1 MYYAQ
6 LDPNN
11 NTCIAVVD
19 SDEAINDPNYIEI
32 GLFSSSYLG
41 KLYNKEANE
50 FVTPEPAPSNA
61 ELTIME
67 SLAEGYEKLLANDD
81 NVLAIMEAI
90 ADLYEAKEAK

>member
-6 LDPNN
+6 LDPDNN
-11 NTCIAVVD
+11 ICIAVVD
-19 SDEAINDPNYIEI
+19 SDEAISDPNYIEI
-32 GLFSSSYLG
+32 SLFSSSYLG
-41 KLYNKEANE
+41 KLYNKKTNE

-67 SLAEGYEKLLANDD
+67 SLAEGYEKLLANDN

>member
-1 MYYAQ
+1 MYYAK
-6 LDPNN
+6 LDPDN

-19 SDEAINDPNYIEI
+19 SDEAISDLNYIEI

-41 KLYNKEANE
+41 KLYNKETNE

>member
-1 MYYAQ
+1 MYYAK
-6 LDPNN
+6 LDPDN

-19 SDEAINDPNYIEI
+19 SDEAISDPNYIEI

-41 KLYNKEANE
+41 KLYNKETNE